1 MRQSFDAENQSN
13 AMPCR
18 THDTWRRLLAVLVAL
33 GFQYCAPLRA
43 GVDERPSAPMP
54 IPPAETMQPAP
65 GRLLDVGGLR
75 LHLYCTGQGAGPTVV
90 LEAGLG
96 GFSLEWEPVQ
106 SELSTIHRVC
116 SYDRAGYGWSDSGP
130 APRTVERLVQE
141 LSELL
146 AAGEVPGP
154 YVLVGH
160 SFGGYVVQ
168 LFAKRYPAR
177 TAGVVL
183 VDSSHPD
190 QFRFFPASQRALQER
205 AGRRQATH
213 AAGVRLPENFPSR
226 WRDLAERLSSQ
237 QKSLR
242 ALAQEYRDF
251 VRSGAQVQAAGT
263 LPDVPAV
270 VLTRGQRQ
278 WPMDADGDAMEA
290 VWPVLQDELADAL
303 PRAYHFRIAAS
314 GHHIHLDQP
323 AAVDEAVRLVIERLD
338 CTTRTAGVDPASAE
352 QC

>member
-1 MRQSFDAENQSN
+1 MRQSFDAGIDWVARS
-13 AMPCR
+13 CR
-18 THDTWRRLLAVLVAL
+18 SHDTWRHLLAVLLAGGL
-33 GFQYCAPLRA
+33 CCAPLQA
-43 GVDERPSAPMP
+43 GVDGSPPAPMP
-54 IPPAETMQPAP
+54 VPPADIMQPEP
-65 GRLLDVGGLR
+65 GRLVEVGGFR
-75 LHLYCTGQGAGPTVV
+75 LHLYCTGQGQGPTVV

-96 GFSLEWEPVQ
+96 GFSLEWDPVQ
-106 SELSTIHRVC
+106 SDLSASHRVC
-116 SYDRAGYGWSDSGP
+116 SYDRAGYGWSDTGP

-141 LSELL
+141 LSDLL
-146 AAGEVPGP
+146 VAGDVPGP

-190 QFRFFPASQRALQER
+190 QFRLFPASQRALQER
-205 AGRRQATH
+205 AGRRQATF
-213 AAGVRLPENFPSR
+213 AAGVRLPANFPAR
-226 WRDLAERLSSQ
+226 WRELAERLSSQ
-237 QKSLR
+237 RKSLR

-270 VLTRGQRQ
+270 VLTRGLRQ
-278 WPMDADGDAMEA
+278 WPQDADGDAMEA
-290 VWPVLQDELADAL
+290 VWPVLQDELADAM

-323 AAVDEAVRLVIERLD
+323 AAVDEAVRLVFERLD
-338 CTTRTAGVDPASAE
+338 CTTRTVSVDPASAG

>member
-1 MRQSFDAENQSN
+1 
-13 AMPCR
+13 
-18 THDTWRRLLAVLVAL
+18 
-33 GFQYCAPLRA
+33 
-43 GVDERPSAPMP
+43 
-54 IPPAETMQPAP
+54 MQPAP
-65 GRLLDVGGLR
+65 GQLVDVGGYR
-75 LHLYCTGQGAGPTVV
+75 LHLYCSGQGIGPTVV

-96 GFSLEWEPVQ
+96 GFSLEWDMVQ
-106 SELSTIHRVC
+106 SELSTNHRVC

-141 LSELL
+141 LNGLL
-146 AAGEVPGP
+146 AAGAVPGP

-168 LFAKRYPAR
+168 MFAKRFPSL

-190 QFRFFPASQRALQER
+190 QFRFFPAAQRALQER
-205 AGRRQATH
+205 AGRRQAIG
-213 AAGVRLPENFPSR
+213 AAGVHLPANFPAR

-237 QKSLR
+237 RKSLR

-251 VRSGAQVQAAGT
+251 VRSGAQVGAAGR

-278 WPMDADGDAMEA
+278 WPRNADGDAMEA
-290 VWPVLQDELADAL
+290 VWPVLQDDLAASL
-303 PRAYHFRIAAS
+303 QRAYHFRITAS

-323 AAVDEAVRLVIERLD
+323 AAVDEAVRLVLERAE
-338 CTTRTAGVDPASAE
+338 CSTRTAKLDAATAGH
-352 QC
+352 C